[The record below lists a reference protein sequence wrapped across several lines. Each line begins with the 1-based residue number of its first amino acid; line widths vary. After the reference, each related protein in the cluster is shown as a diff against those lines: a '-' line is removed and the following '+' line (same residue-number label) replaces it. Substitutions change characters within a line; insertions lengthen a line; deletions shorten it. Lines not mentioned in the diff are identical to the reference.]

1 MGVFD
6 DYTAFVAAK
15 YDNFPRSRY
24 LTLIVL
30 RKAESEMIFRTEGS
44 GEGLSRDSVHAG
56 LNNQDVV
63 ISRVTISKR
72 KQTAIERRTGREL
85 LRQHGLLFY
94 AEDSKGNRPE
104 KEDNICALNRNKPC
118 GICVDCMIYGYAV
131 GKGGAKSG
139 AQKSRVITD
148 DAFSILPD
156 SEVTG
161 DRTFNALYDNNTM
174 RDPVTGEPSTSI
186 QEDEYVKP
194 ETLFIDMQTLKDLT
208 ADEIRYVI
216 ANVLRSR
223 RYGAITSRLGKMRN
237 TLVGAIFSD
246 CELFSNLELTQSVY
260 DLLGAND
267 RKFPLNEQKVRTK
280 ITEAVASLTKKVI
293 GNVQPLTD
301 SELTGLIGEI
311 QQTFTSPDAVKAL
324 LDNIRESYP

>member
-1 MGVFD
+1 MSVFD

-24 LTLIVL
+24 LTLIIL

-44 GEGLSRDSVHAG
+44 GEGLSCDTVHPG
-56 LNNQDVV
+56 LGGGVP

-72 KQTAIERRTGREL
+72 KQTAVERRTGREL
-85 LRQHGLLFY
+85 LRQHDLLDY

-104 KEDNICALNRNKPC
+104 RVDNICALNRNKPC
-118 GICVDCMIYGYAV
+118 GICADCMIYGYAV
-131 GKGGAKSG
+131 GKGGVKSG
-139 AQKSRVITD
+139 ARKSRVITD
-148 DAFSILPD
+148 DAFSILPAN
-156 SEVTG
+156 EVTG

-223 RYGAITSRLGKMRN
+223 RYGAISSRLGKMRN

-260 DLLGAND
+260 DRLGPDD
-267 RKFPLNEQKVRTK
+267 RKFPLNGEKVMAN
-280 ITEAVASLTKKVI
+280 IVEAVTSLTEEII

-301 SELTGLIGEI
+301 SDLAELIGEI
-311 QQTFTSPDAVKAL
+311 QQIFTSPDEVKTL
-324 LDNIRESYP
+324 LDNIKKSYL

>member
-1 MGVFD
+1 MSVFD
-6 DYTAFVAAK
+6 DYTAFVATK

-24 LTLIVL
+24 LTLIIL
-30 RKAESEMIFRTEGS
+30 RKAESEVIFRTEGS
-44 GEGLSRDSVHAG
+44 GEGLSRDSVRAG
-56 LNNQDVV
+56 LKDQDL

-72 KQTAIERRTGREL
+72 KQTAVERRTGREL
-85 LRQHGLLFY
+85 LRQHDQLFY
-94 AEDSKGNRPE
+94 AEDTKGNRPE
-104 KEDNICALNRNKPC
+104 KMDNICALNRNKPC
-118 GICVDCMIYGYAV
+118 GICADCMIYGYAV

-139 AQKSRVITD
+139 SQKSRVITD

-174 RDPVTGEPSTSI
+174 RDPFDKTASSSI

-223 RYGAITSRLGKMRN
+223 RYGAISSRLGKMRN

-260 DLLGAND
+260 DRLGPDN
-267 RKFPLNEQKVRTK
+267 RKFPLNEETVRIK
-280 ITEAVASLTKKVI
+280 IAEAVASLTGEVI

-301 SELTGLIGEI
+301 SELTALISEV
-311 QQTFTSPDAVKAL
+311 QQTFTSPDEVKGL
-324 LDNIRESYP
+324 LDSIKTLYR